1 MLSDIQNHWA
11 QPYISR
17 LDQAK
22 IIKGYPDGSFRPDA
36 PVSRAEFATLM
47 VATFPMAPVIR
58 GPISFKDVPTQH
70 WASKDIRSAT
80 QRGFFA
86 GYPDGTFRP
95 NQPIP
100 RVQVTIALAAFL
112 QFVLPPQPGELLKR
126 YFDDAA
132 DIPNYAKPLT
142 AAAAV
147 RGLIVNYP
155 NVRQFHPNRGATR
168 GEVSTFLGT
177 ALGFN
182 ELPQYVALERP
193 DPQLFAIAPQF
204 LGAGNFETG
213 LALVEKESGDRH
225 FINPLGQVGFPK
237 TPGIFLIGGQFS
249 EELIAV
255 GHSQERTAGY
265 LDRTEK
271 TFIPLEFL
279 RDQPYRDE
287 FMGVYF
293 GDFSEGMVRVT
304 YLNKAGYTDKTG
316 KWVIQPQFDYA
327 GDFHQQRAWVYQ
339 PGIKDGYPVHQYGY
353 IDPTGNV
360 VIAPQFQE
368 VGNFKQGLAWV
379 STVFDGLRGY
389 INLAGEWVVEPR
401 FYKAGDFDQD
411 LALVNFEG
419 KWGSINRT
427 GEWVIQPR
435 FQEIGNF
442 VNDLAPA
449 RLSDGDKWGYI
460 NRAGEWVI
468 QPQFDSANR
477 FSEGMA
483 LVTEWVSEREQKRFI
498 DPTGQTIFAVDPQ
511 ISEVKSFSEGLA
523 AVAFPQGG
531 GYEPDRVQ
539 YKWGYLDRQGKLV
552 IQPQVLYSADSF
564 SGGFARVQL
573 YDQWIREGV
582 GCDGM
587 GGPGEWIW
595 VLTGGKW
602 GYLSNPLKPKT

>member
-11 QPYISR
+11 QAYIS
-17 LDQAK
+17 LLEKAK
-22 IIKGYPDGSFRPDA
+22 IVKGYPDGSFRPDA

-47 VATFPMAPVIR
+47 IATFPEALVIR
-58 GPISFKDVPTQH
+58 GAIAFKDVPTQH

-80 QRGFFA
+80 QKGFFA

-112 QFVLPPQPGELLKR
+112 KYPIPPQPGDLLKR

-142 AAAAV
+142 AAAV

-155 NVRQFHPNRGATR
+155 EVRRFHPNRGATR

-177 ALGFN
+177 ALGFK
-182 ELPQYVALERP
+182 ELPQYVASERP

-204 LGAGNFETG
+204 LAAETFEAG
-213 LALVEKESGDRH
+213 LALIKKESGGQC
-225 FINPLGQVGFPK
+225 FINPSGQVGFPK
-237 TPGIFLIGGQFS
+237 TPGISLIGSQFS
-249 EELIAV
+249 EGLIAV
-255 GHSQERTAGY
+255 SHSQERTAGY

-279 RDQPYRDE
+279 RDQPYGDD
-287 FMGVYF
+287 FMGVHF

-316 KWVIQPQFDYA
+316 KWVIQPQFDHA
-327 GDFHQQRAWVYQ
+327 GDFHQQRAWVDQ
-339 PGIKDGYPVHQYGY
+339 PEIRDGYSIHKYGY

-360 VIAPQFQE
+360 VIAPQFHKA
-368 VGNFKQGLAWV
+368 GNFKQGLAWV
-379 STVFDGLRGY
+379 STFSDRGYGYINLTGELVIEPRFYEAGDFDQGIALVNFEGKWGY
-389 INLAGEWVVEPR
+389 INLAGEWVMP
-401 FYKAGDFDQD
+401 
-411 LALVNFEG
+411 
-419 KWGSINRT
+419 
-427 GEWVIQPR
+427 PR
-435 FQEIGNF
+435 FQEIGSF

-449 RLSDGDKWGYI
+449 RLSYEDKWGYI

-468 QPQFDSANR
+468 QPQFDSANN

-483 LVTEWVSEREQKRFI
+483 LVSQNEKTRFI
-498 DPTGQTIFAVDPQ
+498 DPTGQTVFEVDPQ
-511 ISEVKSFSEGLA
+511 ISEVRPFSEGLA
-523 AVAFPQGG
+523 AVAFPQD
-531 GYEPDRVQ
+531 YQPDQVQ

-552 IQPQVLYSADSF
+552 IQPQAFFHAGSF
-564 SGGFARVQL
+564 SGGLAQVQL
-573 YDQWIREGV
+573 YDRWIREGV

-602 GYLSNPLKPKT
+602 GYLSNPLKPKA